1 MCIAVC
7 ALGAFYRLAVVS
19 SLASVGRPCPSH
31 LRTGRMVQQT
41 AAVNANSV
49 VVCIRTHTSL
59 CHSEVLTSSAR
70 SLIDTSDVHFC
81 AEQPLAF

>member
-41 AAVNANSV
+41 AAVNANSAQ
-49 VVCIRTHTSL
+49 RNEEEKARLFLESQL
-59 CHSEVLTSSAR
+59 CKNEKRQRNTNGKR
-70 SLIDTSDVHFC
+70 
-81 AEQPLAF
+81 LA